1 MDGNYEY
8 SYSDG
13 DQWYQWSPD
22 SKWILTNYIG
32 IGGWNNK
39 DVALVNASGNGE
51 IHNLTESG
59 YSDGNAKWVLDGK
72 AMIWE
77 SDRAGFRSHG
87 SWGAEADIYIMFFD
101 LDAYDRFRMSKEE
114 LALLEESEKKD
125 KEPCFLIRKAR
136 ICSFAAKV
144 VSRKLLSAVVKP
156 NL

>member
-72 AMIWE
+72 AMIGKVTAQDSAATE
-77 SDRAGFRSHG
+77 AG
-87 SWGAEADIYIMFFD
+87 
-101 LDAYDRFRMSKEE
+101 
-114 LALLEESEKKD
+114 ALKRISTSCSSTWTHTTVSE
-125 KEPCFLIRKAR
+125 
-136 ICSFAAKV
+136 
-144 VSRKLLSAVVKP
+144 
-156 NL
+156 